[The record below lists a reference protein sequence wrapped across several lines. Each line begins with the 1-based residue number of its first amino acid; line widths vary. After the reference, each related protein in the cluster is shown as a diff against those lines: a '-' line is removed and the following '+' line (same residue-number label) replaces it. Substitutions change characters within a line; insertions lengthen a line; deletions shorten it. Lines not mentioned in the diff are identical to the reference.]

1 MSLQQLEQ
9 AWSAGRLVPLAGPGE
24 TVPVVP
30 ASLEQQI
37 GPGVIVG
44 SGGSMGGRRWC
55 VQPLAHLQQS
65 ALATGRWLAA
75 QGLDPASCL
84 HLNPLPLH
92 HVSGLLPWVRSR
104 QWGAQHRTLA
114 PALMRDPLALT
125 ETLPMAELACQ
136 GPVLLSLVPT
146 QLGRLLA
153 DPAGV
158 AWLQQVAL
166 IWVGGAPLSP
176 DLAAM
181 ARQLRLPLAPC
192 YGATETAAMVCALT
206 PRRFLAGD
214 QGCGAPLDGVRLRVE
229 EASGALAIATAR
241 LSPGW
246 LVQGAL
252 VPLPRTVDGWWL
264 SGDAARFSDQGLQ
277 VLGRL
282 DAAIHSGGET
292 VFPEQVEQRLAALI
306 EAAALPVVAVLLV
319 GESDALWGE
328 RLVALVRLR
337 VECSS
342 EPVLAALNQLA
353 QQLPP
358 AQRPVRWQ
366 VCASLETTLAGKW
379 QRQRWQQWLVGQ
391 LAGQA

>member
-391 LAGQA
+391 LASQA

>member
-92 HVSGLLPWVRSR
+92 HVSGLLPLVRSR

>member
-30 ASLEQQI
+30 ASLEHQY

-55 VQPLAHLQQS
+55 VLPLAHLQQS

-104 QWGAQHRTLA
+104 HWGAQHRTLA
-114 PALMRDPLALT
+114 PALMRDPLALA
-125 ETLPMAELACQ
+125 ETLPLAELACQ

-153 DPAGV
+153 DPVGV

-206 PRRFLAGD
+206 PRRFLAGE

-306 EAAALPVVAVLLV
+306 EAAALPVAAVLLV

-337 VECSS
+337 AECSS

-366 VCASLETTLAGKW
+366 ECASLETTLAGKW
-379 QRQRWQQWLVGQ
+379 QRQRWQQWLVDQ
-391 LAGQA
+391 LAG

>member
-1 MSLQQLEQ
+1 
-9 AWSAGRLVPLAGPGE
+9 
-24 TVPVVP
+24 VVP
-30 ASLEQQI
+30 ASLEQQY

-65 ALATGRWLAA
+65 AVATGRWLAA
-75 QGLDPASCL
+75 QGLDPAGCL

-104 QWGAQHRTLA
+104 HWGGQHRTLA
-114 PALMRDPLALT
+114 PALMRDPLALA

-146 QLGRLLA
+146 QLARLLT

-181 ARQLRLPLAPC
+181 ARQLRLPLAPG

-206 PRRFLAGD
+206 PKRFLAGE
-214 QGCGAPLDGVRLRVE
+214 QGCGAPLDGVRLRVD

-264 SGDAARFSDQGLQ
+264 SGDAARLSDQGLQ

-292 VFPEQVEQRLAALI
+292 VFPEQVEQRLAAMI
-306 EAAALPVVAVLLV
+306 EAADLPVAAVLLV

-342 EPVLAALNQLA
+342 EPVLTALNQLA

-366 VCASLETTLAGKW
+366 VCASLETTMAGKW
-379 QRQRWQQWLVGQ
+379 QRQSWQQWLVGQ

>member
-1 MSLQQLEQ
+1 
-9 AWSAGRLVPLAGPGE
+9 
-24 TVPVVP
+24 
-30 ASLEQQI
+30 
-37 GPGVIVG
+37 
-44 SGGSMGGRRWC
+44 
-55 VQPLAHLQQS
+55 
-65 ALATGRWLAA
+65 
-75 QGLDPASCL
+75 
-84 HLNPLPLH
+84 
-92 HVSGLLPWVRSR
+92 
-104 QWGAQHRTLA
+104 
-114 PALMRDPLALT
+114 MRDPLALT

-153 DPAGV
+153 NPAGV

>member
-30 ASLEQQI
+30 ASLEQQY

-65 ALATGRWLAA
+65 AVATGRWLAA
-75 QGLDPASCL
+75 QGLDPAGCL

-104 QWGAQHRTLA
+104 HWGGQHRTLA
-114 PALMRDPLALT
+114 PALMRDPLALA

-146 QLGRLLA
+146 QLARLLT

-206 PRRFLAGD
+206 PKRFLAGE
-214 QGCGAPLDGVRLRVE
+214 QGCGAPLDGVRLRVD

-264 SGDAARFSDQGLQ
+264 SGDAARLSDQGLQ

-292 VFPEQVEQRLAALI
+292 VFPEQVEQRLAAMI
-306 EAAALPVVAVLLV
+306 EAADLPVAAVLLV

-342 EPVLAALNQLA
+342 EPVLTALNQLA

-366 VCASLETTLAGKW
+366 VCASLETTMAGKW
-379 QRQRWQQWLVGQ
+379 QRERWQQWLVGQ